1 MECPQRETGRKRPRA
16 VSKGR
21 KQVSLP
27 EQGISVKQNIMK
39 TPFSSEEF
47 FSVFG
52 KYNTLFFPSQIL
64 ILILAIVLLVLL
76 HSRSKSRHLYTGIF
90 LGVLWIWNGAAYHI
104 ALFSEINSVAKV
116 FGAIFILQ
124 GLLIIFNSFGKRQIH
139 FNLIKGT
146 RGYTAYFLAIFG
158 LIIYPAI
165 GFISG
170 NEINHTISLGLPCP
184 STIFT
189 FGVFMFASNRLPRY
203 LLIIPSLWAVIG
215 LSAAINFGV
224 VQDFMLI
231 LAAITANIFLLK
243 KNNGHS
249 VEMNK

>member
-1 MECPQRETGRKRPRA
+1 M
-16 VSKGR
+16 
-21 KQVSLP
+21 LP

-52 KYNTLFFPSQIL
+52 RYNTSLFPSQIL
-64 ILILAIVLLVLL
+64 ILILAIVLLLLL
-76 HSRSKSRHLYTGIF
+76 HSRSKSRHLYSGLF
-90 LGVLWIWNGAAYHI
+90 LGALWIWNGAAYHI
-104 ALFSEINSVAKV
+104 ALFSQINNVAKV
-116 FGAIFILQ
+116 FGSLFILQ
-124 GLLIIFNSFGKRQIH
+124 GVLIILNSFGKREIH
-139 FNLIKGT
+139 YDLTKGI

-165 GFISG
+165 GFITGS
-170 NEINHTISLGLPCP
+170 EIIHTISLGLPCP
-184 STIFT
+184 STLFSFGIFL
-189 FGVFMFASNRLPRY
+189 FASNRLPRY
-203 LLIIPSLWAVIG
+203 LMIIPSLWAVVG

-224 VQDFMLI
+224 LQDFMLI
-231 LAAITANIFLLK
+231 ISAVAANIFLLK